1 MCLKGWLS
9 LIIYADVVLA
19 VNLFMNSIILVV
31 TAILTG
37 SAVKIWRVTAAAAV
51 GSVYVLVTAIDS
63 FYFLSSPAAKIAIS
77 VVLVYMVF
85 GYVSLRFF
93 LFRLSIFYLISFI
106 FGGAV
111 LGWLIFFNE
120 SPQSIKTSGYI
131 IQWTY
136 LFGGVLA
143 GAGLIIVMFRRSISS
158 MNQRQTLHPVMIELD
173 GTSVSLTGL
182 LDTGNSLYTIAG
194 HKPVILVE
202 LSHLLPILSVEVVRY
217 LTSYPVHEWL
227 MNLDQ
232 CNDTGWLNRVEIVP
246 YRAIG
251 NSSMLIAF
259 RTDVIT
265 IMLNNEKIEINKG
278 TVAVYE
284 KKLTSD
290 NKYQAL
296 LHPGMFQN
304 VNNQREGNLCPYI
317 GHR

>member
-1 MCLKGWLS
+1 M
-9 LIIYADVVLA
+9 VLA
-19 VNLFMNSIILVV
+19 VNLFMNSVILVV

-37 SAVKIWRVTAAAAV
+37 SIVNIWRVTAAAAV
-51 GSVYVLVTAIDS
+51 GSVYVLVTAIDT
-63 FYFLSSPAAKIAIS
+63 FYFLSGPVAKIAIS

-93 LFRLSIFYLISFI
+93 LFRLGIFYLISFI

-120 SPQSIKTSGYI
+120 SPQFIKTSGYI

-143 GAGLIIVMFRRSISS
+143 GAGLIIVMFRRCISS
-158 MNQRQTLHPVMIELD
+158 MNQRQTLHPVKIELD
-173 GTSVSLTGL
+173 GVCVSLTGL

-202 LSHLLPILSVEVVRY
+202 LSHLIPILSVEVVRY

-227 MNLDQ
+227 TNLDQ
-232 CNDTGWLNRVEIVP
+232 CNDIGWLNRVEIVP

-259 RTDVIT
+259 RTDVIN
-265 IMLNNEKIEINKG
+265 IILNNEKIEINKG

-304 VNNQREGNLCPYI
+304 VNNQGEGNLCPYI
-317 GHR
+317 GH